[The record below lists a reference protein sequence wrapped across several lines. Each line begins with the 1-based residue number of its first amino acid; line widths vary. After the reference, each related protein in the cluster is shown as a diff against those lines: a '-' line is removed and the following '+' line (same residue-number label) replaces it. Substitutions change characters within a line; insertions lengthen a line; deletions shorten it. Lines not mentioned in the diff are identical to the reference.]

1 MDSAEKTIDYWVGAR
16 NEVQFEAEAVSESMA
31 KTCWKR
37 LGVINRH
44 ITRVVSGLIPL
55 TPGLEKEMQDCLD
68 RTRQWLRH

>member
-31 KTCWKR
+31 KTCWER

-68 RTRQWLRH
+68 HTRQWLRH